1 MGDTDL
7 LFLYSKEGNDILVG
21 VDYTGANPG
30 CGEVNTLIGAE
41 GNDMFLLGNATD
53 LYYKDGNDIG
63 TGAGDYA
70 LIVGYDPSNDIIQLQ
85 SAPSTYLL
93 DTSPAGLPEG
103 AAIFKK
109 TVAANEL
116 IARAQSV
123 SPLSLDGSSLRF
135 V

>member
-53 LYYKDGNDIG
+53 LYYKDGNDTG
-63 TGAGDYA
+63 TGADDYA

-93 DTSPAGLPEG
+93 GTSPAGLPEG

>member
-1 MGDTDL
+1 MQPT
-7 LFLYSKEGNDILVG
+7 
-21 VDYTGANPG
+21 YT
-30 CGEVNTLIGAE
+30 TR
-41 GNDMFLLGNATD
+41 MAT
-53 LYYKDGNDIG
+53 ITS

-93 DTSPAGLPEG
+93 GTSGAGSPEG

-109 TVAANEL
+109 SVAANEL

>member
-7 LFLYSKEGNDILVG
+7 LFLYSREGNDILVG
-21 VDYTGANPG
+21 VDYIGANPG
-30 CGEVNTLIGAE
+30 RGEVNTLIGAE

-53 LYYKDGNDIG
+53 F
-63 TGAGDYA
+63 
-70 LIVGYDPSNDIIQLQ
+70 GYDPSSNDIIQLQ
-85 SAPSTYLL
+85 STPSTHLL
-93 DTSPAGLPEG
+93 GTGSTRSPEG

-116 IARAQSV
+116 IARGQSV